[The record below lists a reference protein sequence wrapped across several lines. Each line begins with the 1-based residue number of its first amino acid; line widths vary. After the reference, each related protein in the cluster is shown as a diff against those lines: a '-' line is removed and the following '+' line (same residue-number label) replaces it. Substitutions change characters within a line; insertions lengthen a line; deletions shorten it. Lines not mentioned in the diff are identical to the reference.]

1 MERIDKLAQT
11 FLATAD
17 MVTEAR
23 KIGFNVDRAL
33 NLLRTAKSVL
43 NEAYLKREIRDD
55 LLQHIEQLLQEAHA
69 EIFSVC
75 GEEFTEKWDEIFK
88 RIMKGE
94 KYGEFKIEKMRF
106 AVGLP
111 RDRRWIRVKS
121 LEDEI
126 LKEIKE
132 VAEVIETKEGYV
144 ICGENLKEALEIM
157 RKHMKK

>member
-75 GEEFTEKWDEIFK
+75 GEEFTEKWDEIFR

-94 KYGEFKIEKMRF
+94 
-106 AVGLP
+106 
-111 RDRRWIRVKS
+111 
-121 LEDEI
+121 
-126 LKEIKE
+126 
-132 VAEVIETKEGYV
+132 
-144 ICGENLKEALEIM
+144 
-157 RKHMKK
+157 